1 MVMTFREA
9 LLKALSETGASLSAV
24 SEGAKVSYE
33 QLKKVRA
40 RPEAST
46 NADDAVKVAHYFG
59 MTLDEFLQDHLAED
73 RALVIA
79 KYTQLTDAER
89 EMLRVLGRAQGA
101 QPPAED

>member
-24 SEGAKVSYE
+24 AEGAKVSYE
-33 QLKKVRA
+33 QLKKVRS

-46 NADDAVKVAHYFG
+46 NADDAVKVAHFFG

-73 RALVIA
+73 RARAIS
-79 KYTQLTDAER
+79 KYNQLTPSER

-101 QPPAED
+101 QDPQEG